1 MSTWSTRSLRRSDR
15 QQGATTIYAT
25 APDGLAPAR
34 WVAYAHGRKVA
45 SGTVEGTMGDAKTAA
60 DVWLAGLLAV
70 AV

>member
-1 MSTWSTRSLRRSDR
+1 MSTWRTLSLRRSLR
-15 QQGATTIYAT
+15 STAAATLHAT

-34 WVAYAHGRKVA
+34 WAAYVGGRKVA

-60 DVWLAGLLAV
+60 DAWLAGLLAV